1 MVMFGQKLLCT
12 LCLSMMAVGRVS
24 SYYLEIYTTVNK
36 ESTNPV
42 RSSDY
47 QKALF
52 TSMVQIVWCETRTQF
67 FEDTEHSHIT
77 LPLPANDLKTS
88 GDENF
93 LQIEPLH
100 SKILVANLGTHQCNT
115 RRRAQALNNAA
126 AFDAAIANP
135 AFEAAEAA
143 GRRKLACVGD
153 CACCRCLFYGAC
165 PDNDA
170 CNSDAHCS
178 AARKL
183 RAITYD
189 KCNLT
194 QDIVQHIQKIFAM
207 KYEEALNNFGDSAM
221 FSFLKDTTVHV
232 DLMCPMTN

>member
-1 MVMFGQKLLCT
+1 MVMFRQKLLCT

-24 SYYLEIYTTVNK
+24 SYYLEIYTTVN
-36 ESTNPV
+36 EGSTNPV
-42 RSSDY
+42 ISSNY

-67 FEDTEHSHIT
+67 FEDTKHSHIT

-93 LQIEPLH
+93 LQIKPLH

-115 RRRAQALNNAA
+115 RRRAQAANTAA

-135 AFEAAEAA
+135 AFDAAEAD
-143 GRRKLACVGD
+143 GGRKLSWET
-153 CACCRCLFYGAC
+153 CCMCLYYGAC

-170 CNSDAHCS
+170 CNSDGHCTG
-178 AARKL
+178 ARKL
-183 RAITYD
+183 RALTYHD
-189 KCNLT
+189 CNLT
-194 QDIVQHIQKIFAM
+194 QDIVQHIQQIFAV
-207 KYEEALNNFGDSAM
+207 KYERALNNFGDSAM